1 MIQQN
6 KKIFSPILVFGLLIL
21 NIVIFAGFPVSGA
34 TKNLKV
40 AFLDIG
46 QGDAIFIESPSGI
59 QMLIDSG
66 QNKSIL
72 EELAK
77 IMSYDD
83 RSLDAVLATHPDAD
97 HIGGIPFVFERF
109 DVDTYIS
116 TTNTSETAT
125 YKRVEESVAS
135 EYGVVRLNA
144 KRGMFFDMGDGVV
157 VTVLF
162 PDREVGGEDSND
174 SSIIVKVSYVESDF
188 ILTGDAPQSVENY
201 LVGLDGEYLDAEVL
215 KLGHHGS
222 KTSTSESFLEIVS
235 PEYAVIS
242 AGRDNRYGHPHKEV
256 VDRVEEKG
264 IQVLNTQIDGTIVF
278 LSDGSRVWVE

>member
-6 KKIFSPILVFGLLIL
+6 KKIFSSILVFGLLIL